1 MPPRP
6 NASRDEILVATIQ
19 LIAEHDISGVSVDM
33 VAESCGVSKA
43 TIYRRWAS
51 RDELIFEALTYL
63 EYPENRPDTGSLRGD
78 LTVLLRNLVT
88 FLNRPDGGKVYA
100 AFLNAAIRNPKLA
113 VLRRDVAR
121 KARLDYEIVI
131 SRAIER
137 GELAPRID
145 ARLLI
150 DMLIAPFVYRRIA
163 DDAVA
168 RMSDVRRVIDAALAG
183 VGGLPHAGQRRKPA
197 RGTQPRPAKP
207 RAASRDQEGTAGS

>member
-33 VAESCGVSKA
+33 VAASCSVSKA
-43 TIYRRWAS
+43 TIYRRWAT

-78 LTVLLRNLVT
+78 LTVLLRGLVG

-113 VLRRDVAR
+113 ALRGEVAR

-137 GELAPRID
+137 GELAPHVD
-145 ARLLI
+145 AALLI
-150 DMLIAPFVYRRIA
+150 DMLIAPFVYKRIA

-168 RMSDVRRVIDAALAG
+168 PMSDVGRVIEAALAG
-183 VGGLPHAGQRRKPA
+183 IGGLPSRPERANRR
-197 RGTQPRPAKP
+197 R
-207 RAASRDQEGTAGS
+207 